1 MHVIAFD
8 GELVMKKIMSSKNS
22 KRAQGLK
29 VDVEATKT
37 LKTVGDQEAFYFY
50 EAVGKPTGEK
60 ARNLSDFLERVKT
73 AKSDS
78 LVFHLQRGD
87 FQNWVEKILG
97 DSKLAKKL
105 GRISPS
111 NCDDVRMSICKTV
124 ENRIKELQES
134 PAAIL
139 ADESSAVLQPCS

>member
-22 KRAQGLK
+22 KRAQSLK

-50 EAVGKPTGEK
+50 EAVGKSTGEK

-105 GRISPS
+105 GRLSPS
-111 NCDDVRMSICKTV
+111 NCDDARMSICKTV